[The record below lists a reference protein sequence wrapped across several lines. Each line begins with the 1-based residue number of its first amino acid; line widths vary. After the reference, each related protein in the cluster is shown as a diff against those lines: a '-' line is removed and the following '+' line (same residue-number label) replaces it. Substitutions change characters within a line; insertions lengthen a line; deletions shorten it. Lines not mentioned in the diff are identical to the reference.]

1 MPDSSSLT
9 DLDRGATADAAVLA
23 QAYSAVLARSRRL
36 LDSTPMSGAYTANAL
51 WGWELRQKL
60 AAGEDIFILDIRD
73 REDYESGH
81 IPGASHV
88 QFSDWARS
96 AVLATLPPE
105 RKIAV
110 ICETG
115 DAAAQVVAG
124 LRLLGFD
131 AVSVKTG
138 ILGWAQSDATAGLVE
153 AVNAAAH
160 SIQRTSPARTWP
172 ERDAVVPL
180 GIPSGLQFA
189 AIAAR
194 AAMVMAGAPA
204 EGDYA
209 ANIISPT
216 ALSFMMGEVVR
227 GEGLFLLDV
236 RREEDY
242 EGVGHIPGA
251 VHIDFESALSAKAL
265 ALLPPDKKII
275 TICYTGNQAAQL
287 AMVLRML
294 GHDAAV
300 LGHGMAC
307 WSKTPTASQYL
318 KDIQG
323 ADGELAPG

>member
-9 DLDRGATADAAVLA
+9 DSDRGAIADAAVLA
-23 QAYSAVLARSRRL
+23 QVHSAVLARSRRL

-60 AAGEDIFILDIRD
+60 AAGEDIFILDVRD
-73 REDYESGH
+73 REDYERGH
-81 IPGASHV
+81 IPGASQV
-88 QFSDWARS
+88 QFGDWARP
-96 AVLATLPPE
+96 AVLATLPRH

-115 DAAAQVVAG
+115 DAASQVVAG

-138 ILGWAQSDATAGLVE
+138 ILGWAQSGATAGLVE
-153 AVNAAAH
+153 AVKAAAH
-160 SIQRTSPARTWP
+160 SIQRTPPERIWP
-172 ERDAVVPL
+172 EREAITPL
-180 GIPSGLQFA
+180 GAPSALEFA

-194 AAMVMAGAPA
+194 AAMAMAEAPA

-216 ALSFMMGEVVR
+216 ALSFKLGEVVQ
-227 GEGLFLLDV
+227 GDGLFLLDV

-251 VHIDFESALSAKAL
+251 VQIDFESALSAEAL

-275 TICYTGNQAAQL
+275 TICYTGNLAAQL
-287 AMVLRML
+287 AMVFRLL